1 MNSGNDKNNN
11 PKTPKLTQE
20 EFGLPPNLFQNP
32 NVRNIESPK
41 GKYDNEP
48 GRVTQRETSTSNT
61 RTPLTVNIPTFETIN
76 SLPTPMAYTP
86 LSPNVLS
93 SMSPTLQ
100 MQQQPFQQ
108 LNVRKRRNNN
118 SININNGGIPN
129 FKAFPNEIRN
139 SRELNQVKNF
149 PSSNRIVSELIPPPS
164 LSPQRIVSL
173 PTVTEEEN
181 VANAK
186 KDKQSKFEEKEEEIV
201 EESEFNSEDSILSG
215 FLLDDMTQVKQWKK
229 VKLIGTGNFS
239 FVTLYESLDDFDK
252 YYHQVAVKKI
262 KYADNLMNTNDDT
275 LSRLESSLTRELSV
289 LKTLKHPCVVKL
301 YGINDP
307 IFIEKERPL
316 TNLLQNGHKT
326 LPSCEFI
333 MSYCNG
339 GDLLKE
345 LTECQGNLPHW
356 LVQRLYCELV
366 LAVKYL
372 HENHII
378 HRDLKLE
385 NVFLKYTLDE
395 IIGMKDTPIYEEQ
408 NMIELGDFGLC
419 KRIEPG
425 ELCTARCGSEDYV
438 SPEILMGVPYDG
450 HLTDTWA
457 LGVVL
462 YALLEDRLPFD
473 PLPNA
478 NQRQRNRPVAY
489 RIATFDWRWCK
500 TIKEVDLETA
510 KHIVKNTLTRK
521 NQRWTIQQMY
531 KSPYIQEVVSSL
543 KF

>member
-1 MNSGNDKNNN
+1 MKSSDEKIND
-11 PKTPKLTQE
+11 PKTPKLDQG
-20 EFGLPPNLFQNP
+20 EFGLPPNIFQNANIL
-32 NVRNIESPK
+32 NVESPK
-41 GKYDNEP
+41 DTYDNESRTDIQSDTGIP
-48 GRVTQRETSTSNT
+48 NI

-76 SLPTPMAYTP
+76 ALPTPMAYTP
-86 LSPNVLS
+86 LSPNILS
-93 SMSPTLQ
+93 TMSPTLQ

-108 LNVRKRRNNN
+108 LNIRKRRNNN
-118 SININNGGIPN
+118 NININNGNIPN
-129 FKAFPNEIRN
+129 FKPFPNEIRN
-139 SRELNQVKNF
+139 SRELNQAKNF

-181 VANAK
+181 LTNAK
-186 KDKQSKFEEKEEEIV
+186 NDEKATFEAKEEKILEA
-201 EESEFNSEDSILSG
+201 SEFNSEESVLSG
-215 FLLDDMTQVKQWKK
+215 FLLDDMTQIKQWKK

-239 FVTLYESLDDFDK
+239 FVTLYESLEDFDK

-262 KYADNLMNTNDDT
+262 KYTDNIMNTNNDT

-289 LKTLKHPCVVKL
+289 LKTLNHPCVVKL

-307 IFIEKERPL
+307 VFIQKEKPL
-316 TNLLQNGHKT
+316 TNLLQNGYKT

-345 LTECQGNLPHW
+345 LTECQGNVPHW
-356 LVQRLYCELV
+356 LTQRLYCELV

-385 NVFLKYTLDE
+385 NVFLKYSLDE
-395 IIGMKDTPIYEEQ
+395 IIGMRGTPIYKEQ

-419 KRIEPG
+419 KKIEPG

-500 TIKEVDLETA
+500 TIKETDLETA
-510 KHIVKNTLTRK
+510 KDVVKNTLTRK
-521 NQRWTIQQMY
+521 NQRWTIQQIY
-531 KSPYIQEVVSSL
+531 DSPYIQEVVPTL

>member
-1 MNSGNDKNNN
+1 MKSSDDKINN
-11 PKTPKLTQE
+11 PKTPKLNQG
-20 EFGLPPNLFQNP
+20 EFGLPPNIFQNSNIP
-32 NVRNIESPK
+32 NVESPK
-41 GKYDNEP
+41 VTDDNDV
-48 GRVTQRETSTSNT
+48 RTDIQSDTSISNI

-76 SLPTPMAYTP
+76 ALPTPMTYTP
-86 LSPNVLS
+86 LSPNMLS

-108 LNVRKRRNNN
+108 LNIRKRRNNN
-118 SININNGGIPN
+118 NININNGNIPN
-129 FKAFPNEIRN
+129 FKPFSNEIRN
-139 SRELNQVKNF
+139 SRELNQTKNS

-181 VANAK
+181 ITNAK
-186 KDKQSKFEEKEEEIV
+186 NDEKTKFEEKEEEIS
-201 EESEFNSEDSILSG
+201 EKSEFNNEESILSG
-215 FLLDDMTQVKQWKK
+215 FLLDDMTQIKQWRK

-239 FVTLYESLDDFDK
+239 FVTLYESLEDFDK

-262 KYADNLMNTNDDT
+262 KYADNIMNTNNDT

-289 LKTLKHPCVVKL
+289 LKTLNHPCVVKL

-307 IFIEKERPL
+307 IFIQKERPL

-345 LTECQGNLPHW
+345 LTECQGNVPRW
-356 LVQRLYCELV
+356 LTQRLYCELV

-395 IIGMKDTPIYEEQ
+395 IIGMRDTSMYEEQ

-419 KRIEPG
+419 KKIEPG

-489 RIATFDWRWCK
+489 RIATFDWRWYK
-500 TIKEVDLETA
+500 TIKETDLETA
-510 KHIVKNTLTRK
+510 KDVVKNTLTRK
-521 NQRWTIQQMY
+521 NQRWTVQQMY
-531 KSPYIQEVVSSL
+531 DSPYIQEVVSTL

>member
-1 MNSGNDKNNN
+1 MKSSDEKIND
-11 PKTPKLTQE
+11 PKTPKLDQG
-20 EFGLPPNLFQNP
+20 EFGLPPNIFQNANIL
-32 NVRNIESPK
+32 NVESPK
-41 GKYDNEP
+41 DTYDNESRTDIQSDTGIP
-48 GRVTQRETSTSNT
+48 NI

-76 SLPTPMAYTP
+76 ALPTPMAYTP
-86 LSPNVLS
+86 LSPNILS
-93 SMSPTLQ
+93 TMSPTLQ

-108 LNVRKRRNNN
+108 LNIRKRRNNN
-118 SININNGGIPN
+118 NININNGNIPN
-129 FKAFPNEIRN
+129 FKPFPNEIRN
-139 SRELNQVKNF
+139 SRELNQAKNF

-181 VANAK
+181 LTNAK
-186 KDKQSKFEEKEEEIV
+186 NDEKATFEAKEEKILEA
-201 EESEFNSEDSILSG
+201 SEFNSEESVLNG
-215 FLLDDMTQVKQWKK
+215 FLLDDMTQIKQWKK

-239 FVTLYESLDDFDK
+239 FVTLYESLEDFDK

-262 KYADNLMNTNDDT
+262 KYTDNIMNTNNDT

-289 LKTLKHPCVVKL
+289 LKTLNHPCVVKL

-307 IFIEKERPL
+307 VFIQKEKPL
-316 TNLLQNGHKT
+316 TNLLQNGYKT

-345 LTECQGNLPHW
+345 LTECQGNVPHW
-356 LVQRLYCELV
+356 LTQRLYCELV

-385 NVFLKYTLDE
+385 NVFLKYSLDE
-395 IIGMKDTPIYEEQ
+395 IIGMRGTPIYKEQ

-419 KRIEPG
+419 KKIEPG

-500 TIKEVDLETA
+500 TIKETDLETA
-510 KHIVKNTLTRK
+510 KDVVKNTLTRK
-521 NQRWTIQQMY
+521 NQRWTIQQIY
-531 KSPYIQEVVSSL
+531 DSPYIQEVVPTL